1 MKEIDANQ
9 KQFKKLPRIPGIPV
23 YQYNKLVDIQK
34 CIDLI
39 ELDLVFI
46 KFKSF
51 V

>member
-9 KQFKKLPRIPGIPV
+9 KQFKKLPSIPV

-51 V
+51 I